1 MRLRY
6 YDKHGAE
13 IQVGMLLRHA
23 ALSSASWRASTAAGI
38 LRSALRRL
46 PLKFIR

>member
-23 ALSSASWRASTAAGI
+23 ALSSVSWRASIATETSR
-38 LRSALRRL
+38 LALRRL
-46 PLKFIR
+46 PRKFIR

>member
-13 IQVGMLLRHA
+13 IQVGMLLRHCVRRSKSA
-23 ALSSASWRASTAAGI
+23 A
-38 LRSALRRL
+38 
-46 PLKFIR
+46 